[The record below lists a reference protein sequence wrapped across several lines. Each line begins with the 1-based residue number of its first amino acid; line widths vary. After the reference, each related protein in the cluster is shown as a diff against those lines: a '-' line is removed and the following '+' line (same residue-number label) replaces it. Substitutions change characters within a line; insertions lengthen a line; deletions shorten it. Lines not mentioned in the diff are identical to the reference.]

1 MMYGLAIL
9 LLWTISFFFAGIEAG
24 LLSVDPVRLRHQV
37 KQGRS
42 AALRLDRLTKRPER
56 LLVTVLL
63 VTNFANILGLLLLTK
78 VLVARFGTLGF
89 ALAVVIALPIYLFIL
104 SVLPK
109 SLFRRFPFRA
119 LAALGGVLEWFSILL
134 WPVLEIGERLRQL
147 LLGRRAAE
155 SGRIFIAREE
165 LKQIAVQSEREGSLT
180 STERAMIHNVV
191 DFRNVRASDVMIPI
205 SKAVTVRPDTSI
217 EEALRLSAA
226 NGVDRLPVISEE
238 GEAIGLVNTLD
249 ILLEDARRDSLQRY
263 MRRIVTARDAEPAY
277 RIIQRLR
284 AARLGL
290 AAVIDSQRNL
300 IGIVTGEDA
309 IKRLVQSVCACG
321 GSSAI
326 SADEIVN
333 FDQGHSLRAILSPD
347 DGGVV
352 SGSNACL
359 QGRTS
364 IVPGLEGRLD
374 LLRPLRIIIIRRQQT
389 AIAIPQFE
397 RGIRQRI
404 SHLPFR

>member
-1 MMYGLAIL
+1 MIYGFAIFV
-9 LLWTISFFFAGIEAG
+9 LWTISFFFAGIEAG

-37 KQGRS
+37 KQNRP

-56 LLVTVLL
+56 LLITVLL

-78 VLVARFGTLGF
+78 LLVTRLGTPGF
-89 ALAVVIALPIYLFIL
+89 ALAIVIALPIYLFVL

-134 WPVLEIGERLRQL
+134 WPVLEIGERAGRL
-147 LLGRRAAE
+147 LLRRRVAE

-191 DFRNVRASDVMIPI
+191 DFRNVRASDVMVPLE
-205 SKAVTVRPDTSI
+205 KAVTVRPDTTI
-217 EEALRLSAA
+217 EEALRLSALHS
-226 NGVDRLPVISEE
+226 VDRLPVISDE

-249 ILLEDARRDSLQRY
+249 ILLEETRRESLARY

-309 IKRLVQSVCACG
+309 IKRLVQSV
-321 GSSAI
+321 
-326 SADEIVN
+326 
-333 FDQGHSLRAILSPD
+333 
-347 DGGVV
+347 
-352 SGSNACL
+352 
-359 QGRTS
+359 
-364 IVPGLEGRLD
+364 
-374 LLRPLRIIIIRRQQT
+374 
-389 AIAIPQFE
+389 
-397 RGIRQRI
+397 
-404 SHLPFR
+404 